1 MLERNPKNIK
11 CGALL
16 GVSVDHAELPL
27 KQDYLCHNYLVSAV
41 PGSQHGYRQEFA
53 NPQNWV
59 EGKVYTLIHFLF
71 LTPDSAIHL
80 LWFLL

>member
-16 GVSVDHAELPL
+16 GISVDHAELPL
-27 KQDYLCHNYLVSAV
+27 KQDFLCHNYLVSAV

-59 EGKVYTLIHFLF
+59 KKKKYIHSFFSIL
-71 LTPDSAIHL
+71 
-80 LWFLL
+80 